1 MTANSTQYTMS
12 LIEEKRQE
20 MINLALSNGLTHQE
34 TVKISQQLDSLLNLM
49 HLDEQPLK
57 TRYA

>member
-20 MINLALSNGLTHQE
+20 MIKLALSNGLTHQE
-34 TVKISQQLDSLLNLM
+34 TVQISQQLDSLLNLM

-57 TRYA
+57 TQYA